1 MDSRKNEIKN
11 AYRSLGKAHSL
22 YDGMMTGTTIP
33 GRMILKAVWQ
43 MKPDDELEYRAE
55 LFSAIPK
62 DFDGKILEVPV
73 GTGVLSMPVFKTLPN
88 ADITCLDY
96 SEKMMESARK
106 RAKDMQIKNISF
118 MQGDVGSLPFED
130 EAFDAVVSLNGFHA
144 FPDKKAAFSETF
156 RVLKKGGIFCGCF
169 YVKEANRHT
178 DKMIRRFYI
187 KSGFFTPPFETVESL
202 RERLESMYGS
212 VSVSNVQSIAY
223 FRCVK

>member
-156 RVLKKGGIFCGCF
+156 RVLKKGGFFCGCF